1 MVELYIENNQKLEKV
16 TDELQQLIEAVCEAV
31 LEEEICDFT
40 AQVSVTLTDNQ
51 QIWQL
56 NREYRGKDMPTDVLS
71 FPMLEFDEDGDIIDD
86 GAVYSGDVI
95 VLGDIVISLERARS
109 QAQEF
114 GHRFEREVAFLT
126 AHSMLHLLGYD
137 HVDDPEGE
145 LLMNEKQERVLSG
158 LGLAR
163 ISST

>member
-16 TDELQQLIEAVCEAV
+16 TDELQQLIEQVCEAV
-31 LEEEICDFT
+31 LEEEKCDFT
-40 AQVSVTLTDNQ
+40 AQVSVTMTDNQ

-71 FPMLEFDEDGDIIDD
+71 FPLLEFDENGDIIDD

-114 GHRFEREVAFLT
+114 GHNFEREVAFLT

-137 HVDDPEGE
+137 HVEDPEGE
-145 LLMNEKQERVLSG
+145 RLMNEKQERVLSG
-158 LGLAR
+158 LGLTR
-163 ISST
+163 VSNT

>member
-16 TDELQQLIEAVCEAV
+16 TDKLQQLIEAVCEAV
-31 LEEEICDFT
+31 LEEEKCDFT

>member
-31 LEEEICDFT
+31 LEEEKCDFT